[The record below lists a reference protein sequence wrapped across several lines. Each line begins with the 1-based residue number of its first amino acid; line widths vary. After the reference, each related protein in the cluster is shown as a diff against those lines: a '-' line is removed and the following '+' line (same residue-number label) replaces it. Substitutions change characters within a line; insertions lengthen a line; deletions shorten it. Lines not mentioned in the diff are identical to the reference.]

1 MLLTDFLPRD
11 AIYKRGIYAVRLC
24 LFVCPLV
31 RFVYSL
37 KTSNQ
42 ILKPFSLS
50 GSYTILVCITFGGGT
65 RALNTGGIGKWPLS
79 WFGIDDWWIVVHSF
93 DHRVKCITADDVDSS
108 HRRKADYTLSWS
120 VAKIGDKKCC
130 NGFLQKLLPTPIT
143 SVAYIYNLNDIYSMQ
158 FVFSGLRF
166 PGKTCFRV

>member
-65 RALNTGGIGKWPLS
+65 RALNTGGIGK
-79 WFGIDDWWIVVHSF
+79 
-93 DHRVKCITADDVDSS
+93 
-108 HRRKADYTLSWS
+108 
-120 VAKIGDKKCC
+120 
-130 NGFLQKLLPTPIT
+130 
-143 SVAYIYNLNDIYSMQ
+143 
-158 FVFSGLRF
+158 
-166 PGKTCFRV
+166 